1 MRKLKGMAFLLSI
14 ASITVMSIGSCFA
27 AARMERNAENVSVN
41 NTIVGFAGYEWWVI
55 GDSKGNGVYSKDG
68 SITLLS
74 KNSDFD
80 ATEFRKGSA
89 DKEDQSWTQ
98 YDDKWYYEG
107 NFTQP
112 TNYKDSTLQNKM
124 ESIAN
129 GLPAKERV
137 KINSRTLKPDDDLI
151 YPITGEQVENQK
163 LWALSL
169 YEGHVIYNQEVIFYE
184 DDFWLRS
191 APNDTWSWICSP
203 SPDSYLSAAH
213 NLVYRSDATTRPA
226 LSLNLTSAVFTS
238 NAKGAGSK
246 ASSTTESGLIAVS
259 EPDTTKDGKI
269 KYTFVDDSLKL
280 GNVYVS
286 SIKNNEVTVK
296 YSGATAGKTLSAIIE
311 NSTGDVTHYGKL
323 VDSTSTNGEASLQ
336 LPNNFNPATDKIEV
350 FVEEI
355 NGENSSDFASTPKA
369 LDMTVKNLV
378 TVSGGD
384 GSGLYAKDAEITVT
398 ASPAA
403 EGKRFKQWEIS
414 PAVQLAEGSSLTN
427 ETIVFTMPDEEV
439 TATAVYEDI
448 QQVIYPVKNGGNTS
462 WQQGNGNGLTITSE
476 GDIEKF
482 TGVTVNG
489 NMLDSTHYDAV
500 SGSTIITL
508 NASYLSTLPV
518 GEHVV
523 NIHFTD
529 GYTETKF
536 IIEAEQTNE
545 PNPPVQSGTTA
556 TTTVTPV
563 GTSPKTSDSNMIWI
577 MVSLM
582 LAAGIGFMVV
592 SIVKQS
598 KSK

>member
-1 MRKLKGMAFLLSI
+1 MRKLKGMAFLLSV

-27 AARMERNAENVSVN
+27 AARMEQNAGNVSVN
-41 NTIVGFAGYEWWVI
+41 DTIVGFAGHEWWVI
-55 GDSKGNGVYSKDG
+55 GDSKGNGVYSKDD

-80 ATEFRKGSA
+80 ATEFRKGAA

-98 YDDKWYYEG
+98 YKDKWYYEG
-107 NFTQP
+107 NFTAP
-112 TNYKDSTLQNKM
+112 SDYKDSTLQNKM

-129 GLPAKERV
+129 GLPAKERA
-137 KINSRTLKPDDDLI
+137 KINSRTLKSDDDLI
-151 YPITGEQVENQK
+151 YPITEGPVENQR

-169 YEGHVIYNQEVIFYE
+169 YEGLVIENSEVIFYDSE
-184 DDFWLRS
+184 FWLRS
-191 APNDTWSWICSP
+191 APNDTWSWKCTIRENS
-203 SPDSYLSAAH
+203 DFSAAH
-213 NLVYRSDATTRPA
+213 NLVYRSGATRPA

-355 NGENSSDFASTPKA
+355 NGENSSDFASQPKA
-369 LDMTVKNLV
+369 LDMTVKNMV

-384 GSGLYAKDAEITVT
+384 GGGLYAKDAEITVT

-448 QQVIYPVKNGGNTS
+448 QQVIYPVKNGGNST
-462 WQQGNGNGLTITSE
+462 WQQGSENGLTITSE

-489 NMLDSTHYDAV
+489 NMLDSKHYTAV
-500 SGSTIITL
+500 SGSTIIIL
-508 NASYLSTLPV
+508 NASYLSSLSV
-518 GEHVV
+518 GEHVLR
-523 NIHFTD
+523 IHFTD

-577 MVSLM
+577 IVSLM
-582 LAAGIGFMVV
+582 LAAGIGFMVTG
-592 SIVKQS
+592 IVKQS